1 MARERIPAHLQTS
14 RGVMLEKDR
23 LGKGKEGILRDLVS
37 GVRGEGEEESEYE
50 HLSGGQRWLV
60 VVFAGVGLIGDG

>member
-14 RGVMLEKDR
+14 RGVMVEKDR

-37 GVRGEGEEESEYE
+37 GVRGEGEEGSEYE
-50 HLSGGQRWLV
+50 HLSGGQR
-60 VVFAGVGLIGDG
+60 